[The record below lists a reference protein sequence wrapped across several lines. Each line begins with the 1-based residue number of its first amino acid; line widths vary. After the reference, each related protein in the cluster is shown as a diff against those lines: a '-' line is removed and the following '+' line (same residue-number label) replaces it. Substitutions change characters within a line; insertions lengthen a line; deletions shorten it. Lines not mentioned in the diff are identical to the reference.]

1 MKTLLKAALMLPLLI
16 IAVHLHAQKVINEGK
31 ITYSTSYD
39 IPASQWKNDGSL
51 PTEIVIYF
59 RGDSTAAVVKQGIA
73 TIKGVS
79 VLKTNYHSMIID
91 VPDFNKKLFVLL
103 TSEEVQKEKS
113 FIPQF
118 TAQNDTSTQII
129 NGYHCFKINLTD
141 NATGYNY
148 ELWVTKDVSIVPN
161 SVSRPGSLFG
171 GVPIRFVTFN
181 QGIKIYTELKL
192 IEEISVPKGFFS
204 ASKEYNPISYEE
216 LKKISLSEK

>member
-1 MKTLLKAALMLPLLI
+1 MKTLLKAALILPLFI
-16 IAVHLHAQKVINEGK
+16 IAVHVHTQKVINEGK

-59 RGDSTAAVVKQGIA
+59 RGDSTAAIVKQGIA

-148 ELWVTKDVSIVPN
+148 ELWVTKDISIVPN
-161 SVSRPGSLFG
+161 SVSRPVSLFG

-204 ASKEYNPISYEE
+204 ASKEYSSISYEE

>member
-1 MKTLLKAALMLPLLI
+1 MKTLLKAALILPLLI
-16 IAVHLHAQKVINEGK
+16 IAVHVHTKKVINEGK

-59 RGDSTAAVVKQGIA
+59 RGDSTAAIVKQGIA

-148 ELWVTKDVSIVPN
+148 ELWVTKDISIVPN
-161 SVSRPGSLFG
+161 SVSRPVSLFG

-204 ASKEYNPISYEE
+204 ASKEYSSISYEE

>member
-91 VPDFNKKLFVLL
+91 VPDFNKKLL
-103 TSEEVQKEKS
+103 
-113 FIPQF
+113 
-118 TAQNDTSTQII
+118 N
-129 NGYHCFKINLTD
+129 
-141 NATGYNY
+141 
-148 ELWVTKDVSIVPN
+148 
-161 SVSRPGSLFG
+161 
-171 GVPIRFVTFN
+171 
-181 QGIKIYTELKL
+181 
-192 IEEISVPKGFFS
+192 
-204 ASKEYNPISYEE
+204 
-216 LKKISLSEK
+216 